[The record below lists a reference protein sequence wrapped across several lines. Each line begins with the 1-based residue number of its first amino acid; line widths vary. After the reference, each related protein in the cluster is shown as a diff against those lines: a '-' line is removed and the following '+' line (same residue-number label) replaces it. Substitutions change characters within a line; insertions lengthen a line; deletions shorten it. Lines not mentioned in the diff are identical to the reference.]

1 VGRRA
6 GLDRY
11 DLEEDRQGSLT
22 MSSRK
27 SAALERRLRSGI
39 AAAATILLAACGG
52 NAEQQ
57 FPPPDVSVAAVVQ
70 KSVTEW
76 DDYSGHIEAIESA
89 EIRPRVSGHLRRVH
103 YKEGGLVRKGQV
115 LFSIDDREYA
125 AAAEAARADAARA
138 AARVALAKQELN
150 RAEALIAARA
160 VSQGELDTRRME
172 AQQADADLLAA
183 QARQAQAELDLGFTR
198 VTAPFAGRAGAALIK
213 PGNIV
218 SQNETLL
225 TTLVSVDPVYVTFTG
240 DERAYLRYQD
250 LARNGT
256 RQSSRDA
263 RNPVLVG
270 LANEEGFPHRGEMDF
285 VDNALDPESG
295 TIRARAVLPNPDGV
309 FTPGLFARVRLLG
322 GSQEN
327 ALLIHEQ
334 AVLTDQ
340 DRRYVYVLGANSSA
354 ERRDVTLGP
363 TIESLRIVQ
372 SGLKP
377 GDKVIVNGM
386 RKIFFPGQ
394 PVQPREVPMDQPN
407 LPPPAPPAQAQAPA
421 AG

>member
-1 VGRRA
+1 MRTP
-6 GLDRY
+6 Y
-11 DLEEDRQGSLT
+11 
-22 MSSRK
+22 
-27 SAALERRLRSGI
+27 GI
-39 AAAATILLAACGG
+39 FAFVVLAACGG
-52 NAEQQ
+52 NAQQ
-57 FPPPDVSVAAVVQ
+57 QMPPPDVNAATVVR

-76 DDYSGHIEAIESA
+76 DEYSGHVEAIQSA
-89 EIRPRVSGHLRRVH
+89 EIRPRVAGHLRGVH
-103 YKEGGLVRKGQV
+103 YEEGEMVEKGQL
-115 LFSIDDREYA
+115 LFTIDNREYRAAADA
-125 AAAEAARADAARA
+125 AAADATRAE
-138 AARVALAKQELN
+138 ARVALAQQELK
-150 RAEALIAARA
+150 RAESLISDRA
-160 VSQGELDTRRME
+160 ISQGELDQRRVE
-172 AQQADADLLAA
+172 AQQAEADVLASRANLA
-183 QARQAQAELDLGFTR
+183 QARLNLDFTR
-198 VTAPFAGRAGAALIK
+198 INAPFAGRAGEALVK
-213 PGNIV
+213 PGNLV
-218 SQNETLL
+218 APNETLL
-225 TTLVSVDPVYVTFTG
+225 TTVVSVDPVYVTFTG

-394 PVQPREVPMDQPN
+394 PVKPHVVPMDKPN
-407 LPPPAPPAQAQAPA
+407 TPTPAPQGPQAPA

>member
-1 VGRRA
+1 
-6 GLDRY
+6 
-11 DLEEDRQGSLT
+11 
-22 MSSRK
+22 
-27 SAALERRLRSGI
+27 LRIAI
-39 AAAATILLAACGG
+39 AATATLVLAACGG
-52 NAEQQ
+52 GEQQQ

-103 YKEGGLVRKGQV
+103 YREGGLVRKGAL
-115 LFSIDDREYA
+115 LFTIDDREYA
-125 AAAEAARADAARA
+125 AAADAARADAVRA
-138 AARVALAKQELN
+138 EARVALARQELA
-150 RAEALIAARA
+150 RAEQLIAARA
-160 VSQGELDTRRME
+160 VSQGELDARRME

-183 QARQAQAELDLGFTR
+183 KARQAEAELDLGFTR
-198 VTAPFAGRAGAALIK
+198 VTAPFAGRAGAALVK
-213 PGNIV
+213 PGNLV
-218 SQNETLL
+218 NADQTLL

-240 DERAYLRYQD
+240 DERAYLRYQE
-250 LARNGT
+250 LARNGS
-256 RQSSRDA
+256 RESSRDA
-263 RNPVLVG
+263 ANPVLVG
-270 LANEEGFPHRGEMDF
+270 LANEDGFPHEGRMDF
-285 VDNALDPESG
+285 LDNALDPQSG

-322 GSQEN
+322 ASQEN

-340 DRRYVYVLGANSSA
+340 DRRYVYILGEGNTAA
-354 ERRDVTLGP
+354 RRDVTLGP
-363 TIESLRIVQ
+363 HVESLRVVQ

-394 PVQPREVPMDQPN
+394 PVNPRDVPMDQPN
-407 LPPPAPPAQAQAPA
+407 LPPPAPAQAPA